1 MNTCIH
7 QKWVNTR
14 VLFFFIKTYSRY
26 KHMYSKR
33 GAHMKHVS
41 TRIKRKRLV
50 IVCLLGLLG
59 FATIGIR
66 LGYVQFKM
74 GEELTNLA
82 TDSWSRDIVFEP
94 DRGDV
99 MDVNGEVLTENIS
112 APSVI
117 VIPRQIDTPEET
129 ATQLAEIL
137 DMSYEK
143 AYEYVTQN
151 EKSVQIHPDGRKI
164 SEKQEKQI
172 RDLQIDGV
180 YLAKDSKRHY
190 PHDDYLSHVLGFTG
204 IDNQG
209 LMGLELYYD
218 SYLKGKKGRLS
229 YYSDAKQRKIDAHAD
244 IYSPPSDGL
253 HLKTTI
259 DLNVQTIMERELD
272 LAAAKYNPDGAMAIA
287 VDPKTGGVLGM
298 ATRPNFHPSNYQ
310 EVDPGIFD
318 RNLPIWSTY
327 EPGST
332 FKIITLAAA
341 LEENTV
347 DLEKDTFF
355 DNGSITVGGAKL
367 RCWKS
372 GGHGSQSFLEVVE
385 NSCNP
390 GFVHLGQKLGK
401 EKLFSYIDA
410 FGFGQKTGI
419 DLQGEGSGI
428 LFSLDQVGPV
438 ELGTTSFGQG
448 VSVTPIQQVMAV
460 AAAINGGYLYEP
472 YIAKEWLDPVNDEV
486 VEVIEPILK
495 EQVISKDTSK
505 EVREALEA
513 VVAKGTGRPAF
524 VDGYRVG
531 GKTGTAQ
538 KVGPDGTYLQNN
550 HIVSF
555 IGFAPADD
563 PEIVVYVAID
573 NPKGTVQFG
582 GVVAAPIVGTIIE
595 DSLRSMGI
603 EERDDGLEKEVIWP
617 EESKVE
623 VPDLIGE
630 DTEELIH
637 YMTDLSIETSG
648 EGTTIIN
655 QSPEAGSMVEAGSTI
670 RIYLSNINE
679 Q

>member
-1 MNTCIH
+1 
-7 QKWVNTR
+7 
-14 VLFFFIKTYSRY
+14 
-26 KHMYSKR
+26 
-33 GAHMKHVS
+33 MKQVS
-41 TRIKRKRLV
+41 TKVKRKRLV

-59 FATIGIR
+59 FIVISIR
-66 LGYVQFKM
+66 LGYVQFVIGK
-74 GEELTNLA
+74 ELTDLA
-82 TDSWSRDIVFEP
+82 EDSWSRDIVFEP
-94 DRGDV
+94 DRGDIT
-99 MDVNGEVLTENIS
+99 DVHGEVLTENIS
-112 APSVI
+112 APSI
-117 VIPRQIDTPEET
+117 VLIPRQIDTPEET
-129 ATQLAEIL
+129 ATHLSDIL

-143 AYEYVTQN
+143 AFEYVTQN
-151 EKSVQIHPDGRKI
+151 EKSVEIHPEGRKI
-164 SEKQEKQI
+164 SESQEKEL
-172 RDLQIDGV
+172 RELQLEGV

-218 SYLKGKKGRLS
+218 SYLQGEKGRLS
-229 YYSDAKQRKIDAHAD
+229 YYSDAKQRKIDTHAD
-244 IYSPPSDGL
+244 VYSAPSDGL
-253 HLKTTI
+253 NLRTTI
-259 DLNVQTIMERELD
+259 DSNVQTIMERELD
-272 LAAAKYNPDGAMAIA
+272 VAVAKYNPDGATAIA
-287 VDPKTGGVLGM
+287 VDPNTGGILGM

-310 EVDPGIFD
+310 EVDPSIFD

-341 LEENTV
+341 LEENAV
-347 DLEKDTFF
+347 DLEHDTFF
-355 DNGSITVGGAKL
+355 DNGSIDVGGAKL

-390 GFVHLGQKLGK
+390 GFVHLGQTLGK

-460 AAAINGGYLYEP
+460 AASVNGGYLYEP
-472 YIAKEWLDPVNDEV
+472 YIAKEWTDPVHGEI
-486 VEVIEPILK
+486 IEQMEPVLK
-495 EQVISKDTSK
+495 QQVISKDTSK
-505 EVREALEA
+505 EVRETLES
-513 VVAKGTGRPAF
+513 VVAQGTGRPAY

-538 KVGPDGTYLQNN
+538 KVGPDGTYLQND

-582 GVVAAPIVGTIIE
+582 GVVAAPIVGTVIE
-595 DSLRSMGI
+595 DSLRAMGV
-603 EERDDGLEKEVIWP
+603 EEREDGLEKDVVWP
-617 EESKVE
+617 EQPKVE
-623 VPDLIGE
+623 VPDLVGE
-630 DTEELIH
+630 DTEELVQ
-637 YMTDLSIETSG
+637 YMTNLSIETSG

-655 QSPEAGSMVEAGSTI
+655 QSPKPGSMVEEGSTI
-670 RIYLSNINE
+670 RLYLSNNHRE
-679 Q
+679 SD